1 MKKIKTLIYKTE
13 HMHKTSTRKD
23 TEQKIEIC
31 IYYMVCYAWVSILT
45 FLTDV
50 NRDIAVK
57 YKIA

>member
-1 MKKIKTLIYKTE
+1 
-13 HMHKTSTRKD
+13 MHKTSTRKD
-23 TEQKIEIC
+23 IEQKIEIC
-31 IYYMVCYAWVSILT
+31 MYYMVCYASVSILT